1 MSLAKET
8 LMDVAKSAGIF
19 TGIAFAIGVLY
30 NVGYFTA
37 LDLQMF
43 PLLSYKDHLETLV
56 FFVPIAIVPIFLCL
70 GLRAKAAR
78 ARQANI
84 AAGGLAAGTLIAWL
98 ERDEIAG
105 SPTLSALVVSVV
117 ALTSFLLVAYCA
129 AVIVQKLLEPGAL
142 DTARVQAM
150 VYAGLGVLVFVTL
163 FGNVRGHLDARGTRF
178 DAQVVLAGENGS
190 KTEIRPARMVR
201 AIDSGLLLVFQDAP
215 SQLAYVRYESVRT
228 IAEPLRP

>member
-1 MSLAKET
+1 
-8 LMDVAKSAGIF
+8 MDVAKIAGLF

-30 NVGYFTA
+30 NVGYFMA

-56 FFVPIAIVPIFLCL
+56 FFVPISLVPIFLCM
-70 GLRAKAAR
+70 GLRAKASR
-78 ARQANI
+78 ARQASI

-98 ERDEIAG
+98 ERDEIIG
-105 SPTLSALVVSVV
+105 SPTLSAVVVSVV

-129 AVIVQKLLEPGAL
+129 AVMVEKLLAPGAL
-142 DTARVQAM
+142 DAARVQAM
-150 VYAGLGVLVFVTL
+150 VYAGLGVMVFVTL

-178 DAQVVLAGENGS
+178 ETAIVLAGENGS
-190 KTEIRPARMVR
+190 KTETRSARVVR
-201 AIDSGLLLVFQDAP
+201 AIDGGLLLVFQDAP
-215 SQLAYVRYESVRT
+215 NQLAYVRYESVRT